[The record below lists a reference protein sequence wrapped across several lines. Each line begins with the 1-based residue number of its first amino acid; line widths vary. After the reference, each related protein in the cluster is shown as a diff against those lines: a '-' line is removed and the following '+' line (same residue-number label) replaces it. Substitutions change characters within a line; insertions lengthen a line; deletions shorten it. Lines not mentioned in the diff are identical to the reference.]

1 MFSKI
6 YADLTHLKL
15 INTKMVIPNLYAVK
29 SGTVNFYI
37 YKTEDCTILFDSGY
51 GKSQILRQLKFL
63 DIKPEEIT
71 HIFLT
76 HSDFDH
82 MAGVRVFKNAEICL
96 SAEEYNILFKK
107 KARMPWFYQNSFIN
121 RQCRVMYDGE
131 EMNIGSAV
139 VKAISTPGHTAG
151 SMTYMLNNSALFT
164 GDTLRLDNN
173 KIFVLRRYSKDTEI
187 QQNSIKK
194 LAQVNAECCFTGHS
208 GYTDN
213 FYYDTAD
220 WRKL

>member
-15 INTKMVIPNLYAVK
+15 IDTKMVIPNLYAVK

-37 YKTEDCTILFDSGY
+37 YNTDDCTIIFDSGY
-51 GKSQILRQLKFL
+51 GKSQIMRQLKYL
-63 DIKPEEIT
+63 GMKPKKIT

-107 KARMPWFYQNSFIN
+107 KARMPWFYQSSFIN
-121 RQCRVMYDGE
+121 RQCRVLDDGE
-131 EMNIGSAV
+131 EMHVGNAV
-139 VKAISTPGHTAG
+139 VKAISTPGHTPG
-151 SMTYMLNNSALFT
+151 SMTYLLNNSALFT
-164 GDTLRLDNN
+164 GDTLRLENN
-173 KIFVLRRYSKDTEI
+173 KIFVLRRYSKDTQI

-194 LAQVNAECCFTGHS
+194 LAEINVQYAFTGHS
-208 GYTDN
+208 GYTHN
-213 FYYDTAD
+213 FYSDTAE
-220 WRKL
+220 WRK

>member
-15 INTKMVIPNLYAVK
+15 INTNMVIPNLYAVK

-37 YKTEDCTILFDSGY
+37 YNTNDCTILFDSGY
-51 GKSQILRQLKFL
+51 GKSQILRQLKYL

-82 MAGVRVFKNAEICL
+82 MAGVRVFENAEICL
-96 SAEEYNILFKK
+96 SSEEYNLLFKK
-107 KARMPWFYQNSFIN
+107 KARMPWFYQSRCIN
-121 RQCRVMYDGE
+121 RQCRILFDGE
-131 EMNIGSAV
+131 EVHIGNAV
-139 VKAISTPGHTAG
+139 VRAVSTPGHTAG
-151 SMTYMLNNSALFT
+151 SMTYLLNNSILFT
-164 GDTLRLDNN
+164 GDTLRLANN
-173 KIFVLRRYSKDTEI
+173 KVHLLRRYSKDTEM
-187 QQNSIKK
+187 QKQSIEK
-194 LAQVNAECCFTGHS
+194 LAKINAKYAFTGHS

-213 FYYDTAD
+213 FYSHTVD
-220 WRKL
+220 WRE

>member
-37 YKTEDCTILFDSGY
+37 YNTDGCTILFDSGY
-51 GKSQILRQLKFL
+51 GKSQILRQLKYL
-63 DIKPEEIT
+63 GIKPEKIT

-107 KARMPWFYQNSFIN
+107 KARMPWFYQSRFIN
-121 RQCRVMYDGE
+121 RQCRVLYDGE
-131 EMNIGSAV
+131 EVHIGSV
-139 VKAISTPGHTAG
+139 EVKAISTPGHTPG
-151 SMTYMLNNSALFT
+151 SMVYLLNNSILFT
-164 GDTLRLDNN
+164 GDTLRLENN
-173 KIFVLRRYSKDTEI
+173 KIFVLRRYSKDTQI
-187 QQNSIKK
+187 QEQSIKK
-194 LAQVNAECCFTGHS
+194 LAKINAEYAFTGHS

-213 FYYDTAD
+213 FYSNTAD
-220 WRKL
+220 WRE

>member
-15 INTKMVIPNLYAVK
+15 IDTKMVLPDLYAVK
-29 SGTVNFYI
+29 TGTVNFYI
-37 YKTEDCTILFDSGY
+37 YKTDDCAIIFDSGY
-51 GKSQILRQLKFL
+51 GKSQILRQLKYL
-63 DIKPEEIT
+63 DIKPEKIT

-96 SAEEYNILFKK
+96 SAEEYNILLKK
-107 KARMPWFYQNSFIN
+107 KARMPWFYQSRFIN
-121 RQCRVMYDGE
+121 RQCRVLFDGE
-131 EMNIGSAV
+131 EMHVGNTV
-139 VKAISTPGHTAG
+139 VKAVSTPGHTVG
-151 SMTYMLNNSALFT
+151 SMTYLLNNSILFT
-164 GDTLRLDNN
+164 GDTLRLENN

-187 QQNSIKK
+187 QEQSIKK
-194 LAQVNAECCFTGHS
+194 LADINAQYAFTGHS

-213 FYYDTAD
+213 FYLNTAD
-220 WRKL
+220 WRK